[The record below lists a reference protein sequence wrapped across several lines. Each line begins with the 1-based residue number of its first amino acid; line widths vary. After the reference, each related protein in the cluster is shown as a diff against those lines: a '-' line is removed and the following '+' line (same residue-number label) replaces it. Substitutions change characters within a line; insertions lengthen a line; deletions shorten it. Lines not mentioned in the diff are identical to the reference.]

1 MSQIVLQGDT
11 SGQTVIQA
19 PSTGTQTVTLPAA
32 TGTALVNPL
41 PTGTSISA
49 STGDVVRFTGNGVSF
64 PTWTTSAR
72 PPGPGTGAT
81 ATVTVSG
88 GVIQTVTIT
97 NQGSNYVNGAAISF
111 TGSGGGTGA
120 SATLTTTG
128 GVVNTTVSNL
138 VGGTGYTGT
147 VTATITGV
155 PYTGQTGYN
164 TTLSVNETY
173 NGTSWVAVA
182 NTASSAGI
190 NFSDGS
196 NIISHAVP
204 QVTVLSAANNSATG
218 TTTSGSLSLT
228 LNSAVTGVIG
238 VGSQITSTYLAT
250 NISPGIYIT
259 GITTNVPV
267 NNVTL
272 TGSISGNILTVTAI
286 SSGTLAVGQVLS
298 TSSAP
303 GTATTLPSIVY
314 QISGTTGST
323 GTYYL
328 TGSTTLASTTIYA
341 NALISTSVLTMSNY
355 PLGVVSSTT
364 FTFATPNYGVY
375 TVPTNCKYLYIKMVG
390 GGGGGGSGTGASP
403 LATAGGNTTFGTSL
417 LSANGGGQGYN
428 VNNVNSGNLLG
439 IGGNSSITSTTGV
452 TGLTLSGANATIGA
466 YYTGGTGGSTPFGG
480 AGAGCIYGNA
490 QQITNGSPN
499 TGSGG
504 GAWGTTAAGS
514 YNSAV
519 GGGAAGYIEA
529 YITSPASTYVYYVA
543 IGGNGAQSISSSSP
557 GNGGNGGSG
566 VIIVT
571 AFF

>member
-355 PLGVVSSTT
+355 PWAAVSSTT
-364 FTFATPNYGVY
+364 FTIATPNYGVY
-375 TVPTNCKYLYIKMVG
+375 TVPTNCKYLYIEMVG
-390 GGGGGGSGTGASP
+390 GGGGGGGGSSPNYAATTGGS
-403 LATAGGNTTFGTSL
+403 TTFGSSLTASGGFGGLSVNTSSNQAML
-417 LSANGGGQGYN
+417 GYGGGATITPT
-428 VNNVNSGNLLG
+428 SGITGLALT
-439 IGGNSSITSTTGV
+439 GGNGSIGV
-452 TGLTLSGANATIGA
+452 SYA
-466 YYTGGTGGSTPFGG
+466 GGTGGVSPFGG
-480 AGAGCIYGNA
+480 AGSNCLNGADF
-490 QQITNGSPN
+490 QLTNGLPN

-504 GAWGTTAAGS
+504 GGLGTTAPGT
-514 YNSAV
+514 YDSAV
-519 GGGAAGYIEA
+519 GGGAGGYIKA
-529 YITSPASTYVYYVA
+529 YITSPASTYTYIVA
-543 IGGNGAQSISSSSP
+543 IGGNGAQSISNP
-557 GNGGNGGSG
+557 PFNGGNGGSG

>member
-49 STGDVVRFTGNGVSF
+49 STGDIVRFTGNGVSF

-218 TTTSGSLSLT
+218 TTTGTSSTTLT
-228 LNSAVTGVIG
+228 LNSTVTGVVG
-238 VGSQITSTYLAT
+238 VGSHVISGSGISSGCWITSFT
-250 NISPGIYIT
+250 P
-259 GITTNVPV
+259 NVAAS
-267 NNVTL
+267 VTF
-272 TGSISGNILTVTAI
+272 TGSISGTTLTVTSV
-286 SSGTLAVGQVLS
+286 SSGTLAVGQALS
-298 TSSAP
+298 TSS
-303 GTATTLPSIVY
+303 TTSTSSTLPSIVY
-314 QISGTTGST
+314 YVPGSGTLGGA

-328 TGSTTLASTTIYA
+328 SSSATQASTTLYAYALASGSVLAMSVYPFATTSSTTI
-341 NALISTSVLTMSNY
+341 
-355 PLGVVSSTT
+355 G
-364 FTFATPNYGVY
+364 FATPTYGVY
-375 TVPTNCKYLYIKMVG
+375 TVPTNCKYLYIEMVG
-390 GGGGGGSGTGASP
+390 GGGAGGGTYNASAGGT
-403 LATAGGNTTFGTSL
+403 GGNTTFGTSL
-417 LSANGGGQGYN
+417 LTTNGGAGGQLANGGSLNY
-428 VNNVNSGNLLG
+428 LG
-439 IGGNSSITSTTGV
+439 TGGTAAITSTSGV
-452 TGLTLSGANATIGA
+452 SGIAITGANGNIWG
-466 YYTGGTGGSTPFGG
+466 YTCGGSGGTSPFGG
-480 AGAGCIYGNA
+480 AGVGSFNGSTNTSGRQAI
-490 QQITNGSPN
+490 NGSPN
-499 TGSGG
+499 SGSGG
-504 GAWGTTAAGS
+504 GGWGTNNLS
-514 YNSAV
+514 YTGGV
-519 GGGAAGYIEA
+519 GGGAGGYIKA
-529 YITSPASTYVYYVA
+529 YITSPSSTYNYSVP
-543 IGGNGAQSISSSSP
+543 IGGNGSIDSFVYIS
-557 GNGGNGGSG
+557 GNGGSG